1 MVVHVFNPSIL
12 KTKAGG
18 CFETS
23 CLPSKFQASLSY
35 IVRPVLKKKPQTNKK
50 QNLLNMYRHLTHF
63 IVRLRL
69 VPIAV
74 PVQGSNGPDGIYISF
89 CPPFYIFL
97 SLESK

>member
-1 MVVHVFNPSIL
+1 M
-12 KTKAGG
+12 
-18 CFETS
+18 
-23 CLPSKFQASLSY
+23 
-35 IVRPVLKKKPQTNKK
+35 
-50 QNLLNMYRHLTHF
+50 NMYRHLTHF